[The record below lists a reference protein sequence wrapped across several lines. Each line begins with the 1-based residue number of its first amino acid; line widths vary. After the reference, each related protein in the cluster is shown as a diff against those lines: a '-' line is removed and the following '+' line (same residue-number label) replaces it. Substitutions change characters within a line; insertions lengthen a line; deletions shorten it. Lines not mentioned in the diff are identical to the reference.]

1 MTDGVKYHFRDILV
15 TLRGH
20 FEDIL
25 PTSWKSWRKVDFMTM
40 TKREQYIQTYQ
51 QNSELLR
58 LIQEEM
64 ENELLEIVSSNV
76 PPSQKTTDNINVLFK
91 SFIPF

>member
-1 MTDGVKYHFRDILV
+1 
-15 TLRGH
+15 
-20 FEDIL
+20 
-25 PTSWKSWRKVDFMTM
+25 M

-64 ENELLEIVSSNV
+64 ENELLEIVALNV
-76 PPSQKTTDNINVLFK
+76 PPSQKTTDNINVLLK
-91 SFIPF
+91 SFIPFDTL